1 MSKKKRLG
9 IFLLAVAVIFA
20 LLYAKKSL
28 SRTEDET
35 RTPEV
40 TEQEPSIPTEMRTEL
55 QGIASKTTQNITE
68 NITEAESITINIY
81 NDEPVGAKT
90 FDVHFPEEDI
100 LSIVDNDREGLNEEV
115 QAFVNGY
122 GYRDAI
128 YADYAGDVAINSYD
142 KTVTL
147 TYYLKYKRKEAVY
160 FYLKYNK
167 KTKQWSSRLA

>member
-1 MSKKKRLG
+1 MSKRKRLG
-9 IFLLAVAVIFA
+9 IFLIAIAVIFA

-28 SRTEDET
+28 SRTENET
-35 RTPEV
+35 TTSEITEPE
-40 TEQEPSIPTEMRTEL
+40 TFIPTEMRTEL
-55 QGIASKTTQNITE
+55 QTQNITE

-81 NDEPVGAKT
+81 NDEPVGTKV
-90 FDVHFPEEDI
+90 FDVRFPEEDI
-100 LSIVDNDREGLNEEV
+100 LSLVNDDKEGLNEEV

-122 GYRDAI
+122 GYRDAM